1 MLTIEE
7 CRQHLGELQCTDE
20 EVERLRDALY
30 AIADGVISNYLKLD
44 ENSNP
49 KTS

>member
-7 CRQHLGELQCTDE
+7 CRQHLGELQLSDE

-30 AIADGVISNYLKLD
+30 AIADNVLSNYLKLD
-44 ENSNP
+44 ENGD
-49 KTS
+49 